1 MKNSLFGT
9 PNKNAQGDLGSKS
22 AESAGGGCEQRA
34 ELNTPR
40 ATRLQWRLRGGT
52 FLLQTHPLEQ
62 NLGPAAP
69 EPTSWGA
76 LPSKFRAAWWRSM
89 SQKIIFLCK
98 LHKKCYFCAN
108 KEFFIWDPK

>member
-40 ATRLQWRLRGGT
+40 ATRLQWRPRGGT

-89 SQKIIFLCK
+89 SQKVIF
-98 LHKKCYFCAN
+98 FV
-108 KEFFIWDPK
+108 